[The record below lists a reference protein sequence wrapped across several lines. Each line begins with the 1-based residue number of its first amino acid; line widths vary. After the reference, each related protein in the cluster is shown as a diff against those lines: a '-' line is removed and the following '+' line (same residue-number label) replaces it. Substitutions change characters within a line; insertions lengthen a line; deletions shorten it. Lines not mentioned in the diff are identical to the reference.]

1 MKWFN
6 LLKSKSGKL
15 VLTTKNAVL
24 ISSFAGVAFTIVAN
38 NVASNQVEKELAAR
52 NITSISDV
60 ATPSGGR
67 MGQKATQ
74 IRDSLGQLATAEE
87 RRAREGNSA
96 ASRNFEMRDEGEI
109 SRNLQGQNLGR
120 AAALGET
127 DGLETNPK
135 DVTLSERTAD
145 GTGQWGESARHYAAA
160 AQGADYA
167 GAANRARHTSPTQV
181 NTLSSASMAHA
192 SGSVINAAGIA
203 MSGSS
208 GSRNSNGYEFTGALP
223 GGSSALAALNRS
235 GQGAPMGKTSGF
247 SRDTNANSRGG
258 SSAGKGGKDNL
269 YYMAKR
275 SMETARN
282 SNRASNEGNA
292 GYMDSKQKSGGMSI
306 EGGLET
312 ESTGSTDF
320 GNQNNTKLKK
330 INAWAQQKA
339 NENENRNKAR
349 GILMLKLAGL
359 LLGAAGALFGAA
371 RLLTKA
377 KFLSDMA
384 KSYDA
389 LAKLHP
395 AVTSFHIMA
404 VKLRAKALG
413 LRIAGGAIL
422 GALTVATG
430 FVVDQIVQFNKDY
443 PGETLLV
450 AIGFTVTAAV
460 AGATALTAIKPS
472 LVNDLYNK
480 GLAEISKFFK
490 SGKVYKVGGNF
501 LKAKAGAA
509 VQKGVTGALKG
520 SGK

>member
-109 SRNLQGQNLGR
+109 SRNLQGQPLGR

-127 DGLETNPK
+127 DGLETTPK

-145 GTGQWGESARHYAAA
+145 GAGQWGESARNYGAAA
-160 AQGADYA
+160 KGADYA

-192 SGSVINAAGIA
+192 SGSAINAAGIA
-203 MSGSS
+203 MSGGS
-208 GSRNSNGYEFTGALP
+208 GSRSSNGYEFTGALP

-235 GQGAPMGKTSGF
+235 EQGSPTGRTSGF

-258 SSAGKGGKDNL
+258 SSVGKGGKDNL

-282 SNRASNEGNA
+282 SNRASNEANA
-292 GYMDSKQKSGGMSI
+292 GYMDSKQNSGGMSI

-330 INAWAQQKA
+330 INAWAQQKN

-359 LLGAAGALFGAA
+359 LLGAAGALFGASK
-371 RLLTKA
+371 LLSWANIFASEA
-377 KFLSDMA
+377 KT
-384 KSYDA
+384 A
-389 LAKLHP
+389 LAWGDY
-395 AVTSFHIMA
+395 
-404 VKLRAKALG
+404 KAAAALKAAAIKKY
-413 LRIAGGAIL
+413 IAGYGIL
-422 GALTVATG
+422 AALSLATG
-430 FVVDQIVQFNKDY
+430 FIVQQIVKFNKDY

-450 AIGFTVTAAV
+450 GIGLTVTTAV
-460 AGATALTAIKPS
+460 AGAIVFTAIKPEKIEQ
-472 LVNDLYNK
+472 LYQK
-480 GLAEISKFFK
+480 GLAKITEFFK
-490 SGKVYKVGGNF
+490 SGKVWKMAGNAA
-501 LKAKAGAA
+501 KAKAGAA
-509 VQKGVTGALKG
+509 VQKEVTGALKG